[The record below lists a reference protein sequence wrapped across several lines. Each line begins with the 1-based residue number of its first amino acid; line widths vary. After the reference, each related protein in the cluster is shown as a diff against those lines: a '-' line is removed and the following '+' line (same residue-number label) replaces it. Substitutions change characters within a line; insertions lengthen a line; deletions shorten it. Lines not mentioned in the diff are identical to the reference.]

1 MSAAPVL
8 ERPGPAAGRGG
19 GGLGGGVPARRAVIR
34 WALRLLRREW
44 RQQFLILALI
54 TVAVGATVVASAVA
68 ADAPAPIA
76 GVLGTAQDAALLT
89 GPSAKINAEVKGL
102 ESRYG
107 RADVIK
113 NENVQIP
120 GTRNTFELRAQDP
133 HGPFGGPML
142 SLVSGHY
149 PATADQIAVTSG
161 VAADF
166 RLSIGGNWT
175 VAGKT
180 WKVTGIVR
188 NPQSLLEEFA
198 LVIPGE
204 VTTPD
209 NVTVLFNAPGQTA
222 SSIHASTGLKVT
234 TAQTVA
240 NTNVI
245 NPETIS
251 IAAAVLGM
259 LLIALVG
266 IGGFTVLAQRR
277 LRAIGMLAAQGATQ
291 RHIRL
296 VVRANGAATGI
307 VGAVAGFVLG
317 FLAWLAYRPHAE
329 QSAHHLMGVL
339 QLPWTVIGISMALAI
354 IATYF
359 AASRPAKAI
368 ARTPIVAAL
377 AGRPP
382 APKKTHHLAV
392 PVGIGFLA
400 GAVLLLG
407 AAGAVDP
414 ATASGE
420 GSQHAQLEVLLGLLA
435 LGVAIVVLASACP
448 AVLAAAGRWSPISVR
463 LAMRDLAR
471 YRARSGPA
479 LAAISLSTLIA
490 AIICVVGAARFSNVL
505 DDVGPNLT
513 SSQLIVYPS
522 PASAPGATGN
532 KAALLGRGARGATGK
547 KSGGPSAPVSM
558 ARARQVADEIA
569 VSLGTTNMVTLES
582 TSACLIHAAAGRTFS
597 GALYVATPQLLSA
610 FGITQSQVNP
620 GADILTS
627 RAGLSTMSLMQ
638 LTRSPPCTSSSNTYP
653 CPPRSCVASPSIQE
667 VSQLPSGT
675 SAPNTVITEHAITTL
690 RLPSSI
696 TTAGWLITVPN
707 GLTAAQVARARQL
720 AAGASGMSVETRNS
734 IPSLAQIIDAA
745 TIFGIV
751 LVLGILGMS
760 VGLVR
765 SEAARDLRTLTAV
778 GAAPTTRRTITAAT
792 AGSLGF
798 TGALIGIAGGYL
810 AVIVFFRSN
819 QPDGLSSL
827 SSIPLTNLLV
837 ILVGM
842 PLAAVVTGWLAA
854 GREPAGMSR
863 QPLE

>member
-1 MSAAPVL
+1 VSAAPVI
-8 ERPGPAAGRGG
+8 ERPGPDAGRGG

-44 RQQFLILALI
+44 RQQLLILALI

-68 ADAPAPIA
+68 ADTPSPIA

-89 GPSAKINAEVKGL
+89 GTSAKINAEIKGL

-107 RADVIK
+107 RVDVIE
-113 NENVQIP
+113 NESVQIP
-120 GTRNTFELRAQDP
+120 GTRNTFGLRAQDP

-166 RLSIGGNWT
+166 KLSIGGNWA

-180 WKVTGIVR
+180 WEVTGILQ
-188 NPQSLLEEFA
+188 NPQSLLDEFA
-198 LVIPGE
+198 LVIPGQ

-222 SSIHASTGLKVT
+222 PGLQASTGLKVT
-234 TAQTVA
+234 TAQTAA

-251 IAAAVLGM
+251 IAAAALGM

-296 VVRANGAATGI
+296 VIRANGAATGI
-307 VGAVAGFVLG
+307 AGAVAGFVLG

-329 QSAHHLMGVL
+329 NSAHHLMGVL

-354 IATYF
+354 IATSF

-382 APKKTHHLAV
+382 APKKTRHLAV

-400 GAVLLLG
+400 GAFLLLG
-407 AAGAVDP
+407 AAGAIPP
-414 ATASGE
+414 ATAVGSGE
-420 GSQHAQLEVLLGLLA
+420 GSQHTQMLEVVLGFLA
-435 LGVAIVVLASACP
+435 LGVAIVLLASACL
-448 AVLAAAGRWSPISVR
+448 AVLAAAGRRSPISVR
-463 LAMRDLAR
+463 LALRDLAR
-471 YRARSGPA
+471 YRARCGPA

-490 AIICVVGAARFSNVL
+490 VIICVVGAARFSNVL

-513 SSQLIVYPS
+513 SSQLIVYAP
-522 PASAPGATGN
+522 SAPN
-532 KAALLGRGARGATGK
+532 L
-547 KSGGPSAPVSM
+547 GPSKGQGGQSTAAPVSM
-558 ARARQVADEIA
+558 AEARQVAGEIA
-569 VSLGTTNMVTLES
+569 AGLGTTSMVTLES

-597 GALYVATPQLLSA
+597 GALDVATPQLLSA
-610 FGITQSQVNP
+610 FGITQSQINP
-620 GADILTS
+620 DADILTS

-638 LTRSPPCTSSSNTYP
+638 LTSSPPCTSSSNHYP
-653 CPPRSCVASPSIQE
+653 CPPGSCIASPPIQQI
-667 VSQLPSGT
+667 SQLPSGT
-675 SAPNTVITEHAITTL
+675 SAPNTVITQHAITTL
-690 RLPSSI
+690 RLQSSI
-696 TTAGWLITVPN
+696 TTAGWLITVPD
-707 GLTAAQVARARQL
+707 GLTAAQVTRARQL

-734 IPSLAQIIDAA
+734 IPSLAQIINAA

-751 LVLGILGMS
+751 LALGILAMS

-765 SEAARDLRTLTAV
+765 SEAARDLRTLTAA

-792 AGSLGF
+792 AGALAF
-798 TGALIGIAGGYL
+798 IGAVIGIAGGYL
-810 AVIVFFRSN
+810 AVIGFFRTD
-819 QPDGLSSL
+819 QLDGLSSL

-842 PLAAVVTGWLAA
+842 PLAAAVIGWLAA
-854 GREPAGMSR
+854 GREPAGISR

>member
-1 MSAAPVL
+1 VSAAPVL
-8 ERPGPAAGRGG
+8 KGPGPAAGRGG
-19 GGLGGGVPARRAVIR
+19 GGRGGGVPARRAVIR

-44 RQQFLILALI
+44 RQQLLILGLI

-68 ADAPAPIA
+68 TDTAAPIA
-76 GVLGTAQDAALLT
+76 GVLGTAQDAASIT
-89 GPSAKINAEVKGL
+89 GTPAEVNAEITDL

-107 RADVIK
+107 RVDVIE
-113 NENVQIP
+113 NESVQIP
-120 GTRNTFELRAQDP
+120 GTSNTFDLRAQDP

-142 SLVSGHY
+142 ALVSGHY

-166 RLSIGGNWT
+166 NLSIGGNWT

-180 WKVTGIVR
+180 WTVTGIVQ
-188 NPQSLLEEFA
+188 NPQSLVEGFA
-198 LVIPGE
+198 LVIPGQ

-209 NVTVLFNAPGQTA
+209 NVTVLFDAPGQTA
-222 SSIHASTGLKVT
+222 SGTQASTGLNIT

-307 VGAVAGFVLG
+307 MGAAAGFVLG
-317 FLAWLAYRPHAE
+317 FLAWLAYRPYAE
-329 QSAHHLMGVL
+329 HSAHHLMGVF
-339 QLPWTVIGISMALAI
+339 QLPWAVVGISMALAV
-354 IATYF
+354 IATSF

-382 APKKTHHLAV
+382 APKKTRHLAV
-392 PVGIGFLA
+392 PVGIAFLA
-400 GAVLLLG
+400 GAFLLLG
-407 AAGAVDP
+407 AAGAVAP
-414 ATASGE
+414 ATAVGSGD
-420 GSQHAQLEVLLGLLA
+420 GSQHTQLLEVVLGLLA
-435 LGVAIVVLASACP
+435 LGVAIVLLAPACL
-448 AVLAAAGRWSPISVR
+448 AVLAAAGRRSPISVR
-463 LAMRDLAR
+463 LALRDLAR

-490 AIICVVGAARFSNVL
+490 VIICVAGAARFGNVL
-505 DDVGPNLT
+505 DDAGPNLT
-513 SSQLIVYPS
+513 SSQLIVY
-522 PASAPGATGN
+522 A
-532 KAALLGRGARGATGK
+532 
-547 KSGGPSAPVSM
+547 PSAPDLGPGKGQGGQSTAAPVST
-558 ARARQVADEIA
+558 AEARQVAGEIA
-569 VSLGTTNMVTLES
+569 ADLGTTSMITLES
-582 TSACLIHAAAGRTFS
+582 TSACLTHAAAGRTFS

-610 FGITQSQVNP
+610 FGITQSQINP
-620 GADILTS
+620 DADILTA
-627 RAGLSTMSLMQ
+627 RPGLSAMSLMQ
-638 LTRSPPCTSSSNTYP
+638 LTNSPPCTSSGNSYP
-653 CPPRSCVASPSIQE
+653 CPPDSCTAGPPVQE

-690 RLPSSI
+690 RLQNSI

-707 GLTAAQVARARQL
+707 GLTAAQVTRAQQL

-751 LVLGILGMS
+751 LALGILAMS

-765 SEAARDLRTLTAV
+765 SEAARDLRTLTAT
-778 GAAPTTRRTITAAT
+778 GAAPATRRTITAAT
-792 AGSLGF
+792 AGALGF
-798 TGALIGIAGGYL
+798 TGAVIGIAGGYL
-810 AVIVFFRSN
+810 AAIGFFQSN
-819 QPDGLSSL
+819 QLDGLSSL

-837 ILVGM
+837 ILAGA
-842 PLAAVVTGWLAA
+842 PLAAAVIGWLAA
-854 GREPAGMSR
+854 GREPAGISR

>member
-1 MSAAPVL
+1 
-8 ERPGPAAGRGG
+8 
-19 GGLGGGVPARRAVIR
+19 
-34 WALRLLRREW
+34 
-44 RQQFLILALI
+44 
-54 TVAVGATVVASAVA
+54 
-68 ADAPAPIA
+68 
-76 GVLGTAQDAALLT
+76 VLGL
-89 GPSAKINAEVKGL
+89 
-102 ESRYG
+102 
-107 RADVIK
+107 
-113 NENVQIP
+113 
-120 GTRNTFELRAQDP
+120 
-133 HGPFGGPML
+133 
-142 SLVSGHY
+142 
-149 PATADQIAVTSG
+149 
-161 VAADF
+161 
-166 RLSIGGNWT
+166 
-175 VAGKT
+175 
-180 WKVTGIVR
+180 
-188 NPQSLLEEFA
+188 
-198 LVIPGE
+198 
-204 VTTPD
+204 
-209 NVTVLFNAPGQTA
+209 
-222 SSIHASTGLKVT
+222 
-234 TAQTVA
+234 
-240 NTNVI
+240 
-245 NPETIS
+245 
-251 IAAAVLGM
+251 
-259 LLIALVG
+259 
-266 IGGFTVLAQRR
+266 
-277 LRAIGMLAAQGATQ
+277 
-291 RHIRL
+291 
-296 VVRANGAATGI
+296 
-307 VGAVAGFVLG
+307 
-317 FLAWLAYRPHAE
+317 LAWLAYRPHAE

-339 QLPWTVIGISMALAI
+339 HLPWTVIGISMALAI

-368 ARTPIVAAL
+368 ARSPIVAAL

-382 APKKTHHLAV
+382 APKKAHHLAV

-400 GAVLLLG
+400 GAVLLLS
-407 AAGAVDP
+407 AAGAVGP

-420 GSQHAQLEVLLGLLA
+420 DNQRAELEVLLGLLA
-435 LGVAIVVLASACP
+435 LGVAIVVLASACL
-448 AVLAAAGRWSPISVR
+448 AVLAAVGRWSPISVR

-490 AIICVVGAARFSNVL
+490 AIICVVGAARFSNAL

-522 PASAPGATGN
+522 PATAPGATGN
-532 KAALLGRGARGATGK
+532 KAALVGHGAKGATGK
-547 KSGGPSAPVSM
+547 KSGGQSAPVSM
-558 ARARQVADEIA
+558 AIARQVADEIA
-569 VSLGTTNMVTLES
+569 ASLGTTNMVTLES
-582 TSACLIHAAAGRTFS
+582 TSACLVHAAAGRTFS

-627 RAGLSTMSLMQ
+627 RAGLSTMSLIQ
-638 LTRSPPCTSSSNTYP
+638 LTRNPPCSSSNTYP

-675 SAPNTVITEHAITTL
+675 SAPNTVITEHAIAPL
-690 RLPSSI
+690 RLQGSI

-707 GLTAAQVARARQL
+707 GLTAAQVTRARQL

-751 LVLGILGMS
+751 LVLGILAMS

-798 TGALIGIAGGYL
+798 TGAVIGIVGGYL

-827 SSIPLTNLLV
+827 SSIPLTSLLI

-842 PLAAVVTGWLAA
+842 PLASVVTGWLAA

>member
-1 MSAAPVL
+1 
-8 ERPGPAAGRGG
+8 
-19 GGLGGGVPARRAVIR
+19 VPARRAVIR

-44 RQQFLILALI
+44 RQQFLILTLI

-68 ADAPAPIA
+68 ADTPAPIA
-76 GVLGTAQDAALLT
+76 GVLGTAQDAASLT
-89 GPSAKINAEVKGL
+89 GTSTKINAEIKDL

-107 RADVIK
+107 RVDVIE
-113 NENVQIP
+113 NQNVQIP
-120 GTRNTFELRAQDP
+120 GTRNTFGLRAQDP

-142 SLVSGHY
+142 SLASGHY

-166 RLSIGGNWT
+166 RLSVGGNWT

-180 WKVTGIVR
+180 WRVTGIVQ

-198 LVIPGE
+198 LVIPGQ
-204 VTTPD
+204 VATPD
-209 NVTVLFNAPGQTA
+209 NVTVLFDAPGQTA
-222 SSIHASTGLKVT
+222 PGIHARTGLKVT
-234 TAQTVA
+234 TAQTAA

-296 VVRANGAATGI
+296 VMRANGAATGI
-307 VGAVAGFVLG
+307 AGAVAGFVLG
-317 FLAWLAYRPHAE
+317 FLGWLAYRPHAE
-329 QSAHHLMGVL
+329 QSADHLMGVF

-359 AASRPAKAI
+359 AASWPAKAI

-382 APKKTHHLAV
+382 APKKTRHLAA
-392 PVGIGFLA
+392 PVGIAFLA
-400 GAVLLLG
+400 GAFLLLG
-407 AAGAVDP
+407 DAGA
-414 ATASGE
+414 TAGVVGGGGQS
-420 GSQHAQLEVLLGLLA
+420 SQLLELVLGLLA
-435 LGVAIVVLASACP
+435 LGVAIVLLAPACL

-463 LAMRDLAR
+463 LALRDLAR

-479 LAAISLSTLIA
+479 LAAISLSTLTVV
-490 AIICVVGAARFSNVL
+490 IICVVGAARFGNAL

-513 SSQLIVYPS
+513 SSQLIIYAPS
-522 PASAPGATGN
+522 NGG
-532 KAALLGRGARGATGK
+532 TGK
-547 KSGGPSAPVSM
+547 ESGGPSGQSTGALVSM
-558 ARARQVADEIA
+558 ARARQVAGEIA
-569 VSLGTTNMVTLES
+569 AALGTTNMVTLES

-597 GALYVATPQLLSA
+597 GALDVATPQLLSA

-627 RAGLSTMSLMQ
+627 RPGLPTMSLMQ
-638 LTRSPPCTSSSNTYP
+638 LTSSPPCTSSSNHYP
-653 CPPRSCVASPSIQE
+653 CPPSSCISNPPIQE

-675 SAPNTVITEHAITTL
+675 SAPNTVITEHAITTR
-690 RLPSSI
+690 RLQSSI
-696 TTAGWLITVPN
+696 TTAGWLITVPD
-707 GLTAAQVARARQL
+707 GLTAAQVTRARQL

-745 TIFGIV
+745 TIFGII
-751 LVLGILGMS
+751 LALGILAMS

-765 SEAARDLRTLTAV
+765 SEAARDLRTLTAT
-778 GAAPTTRRTITAAT
+778 GAAPTTRRTLTAAT
-792 AGSLGF
+792 AGTLAL
-798 TGALIGIAGGYL
+798 TGAVTGIAGGYL
-810 AVIVFFRSN
+810 AAIGFFRSN
-819 QPDGLSSL
+819 QLDGLSSL

-842 PLAAVVTGWLAA
+842 PLAAMVTGWLVA
-854 GREPAGMSR
+854 GRAPAGMSR

>member
-1 MSAAPVL
+1 VSATPP
-8 ERPGPAAGRGG
+8 ERHGPAASRG
-19 GGLGGGVPARRAVIR
+19 GGLGGGVAARRAVIR

-44 RQQFLILALI
+44 RQQLLILGLI

-68 ADAPAPIA
+68 TAAPSPIA

-89 GPSAKINAEVKGL
+89 GPTAKINAEITGL

-107 RADVIK
+107 RVDVIENK
-113 NENVQIP
+113 NVQIP

-149 PATADQIAVTSG
+149 PATTDQITVTSG

-166 RLSIGGNWT
+166 RLSIGGYWT

-180 WKVTGIVR
+180 WKVTGIVQ

-198 LVIPGE
+198 LVIPDQ

-209 NVTVLFNAPGQTA
+209 NVTVLFDAPGQAT
-222 SSIHASTGLKVT
+222 SSIEASTGLKVT
-234 TAQTVA
+234 TAQTLA
-240 NTNVI
+240 KSNVI

-251 IAAAVLGM
+251 VAAAVLGM
-259 LLIALVG
+259 LLIALVS

-296 VVRANGAATGI
+296 VVRANGTATGI

-317 FLAWLAYRPHAE
+317 FLAWLAYRPQAE

-339 QLPWTVIGISMALAI
+339 QLQWTVIGISMALAI

-382 APKKTHHLAV
+382 APKKTRHLAL

-407 AAGAVDP
+407 AAGAAGP
-414 ATASGE
+414 ATTSEG
-420 GSQHAQLEVLLGLLA
+420 GSQYAQLELLFGLLA
-435 LGVAIVVLASACP
+435 LGVAIVVLASACLP
-448 AVLAAAGRWSPISVR
+448 ILVAIGRWSPISVR
-463 LAMRDLAR
+463 LAMQDLAR

-479 LAAISLSTLIA
+479 LAAICLSTLIA
-490 AIICVVGAARFSNVL
+490 AIICVVGAARFGNAL

-522 PASAPGATGN
+522 LATAPGATGN
-532 KAALLGRGARGATGK
+532 KAALLGRGK
-547 KSGGPSAPVSM
+547 KSGEPSAPLTM
-558 ARARQVADEIA
+558 ARARQVAGEIA
-569 VSLGTTNMVTLES
+569 VSLGTTSMVTLES
-582 TSACLIHAAAGRTFS
+582 TSACLIHAAAGSTFS

-610 FGITQSQVNP
+610 FGITQSQVNS

-627 RAGLSTMSLMQ
+627 RAGLSTIGRMQ
-638 LTRSPPCTSSSNTYP
+638 LTRTPPCTSSSNDFP
-653 CPPRSCVASPSIQE
+653 CPPRSCVANPSIQE

-675 SAPNTVITEHAITTL
+675 SASNTVITEHAIT
-690 RLPSSI
+690 RLGLQGSI

-707 GLTAAQVARARQL
+707 GLNAAQVTRARQL

-734 IPSLAQIIDAA
+734 FPSLAQIVDTA

-798 TGALIGIAGGYL
+798 IGGVIGIVGGYL
-810 AVIVFFRSN
+810 AVIVFFWKN

-842 PLAAVVTGWLAA
+842 PLAAVVIGWLVA
-854 GREPAGMSR
+854 GREPVGMSR